1 VTHGDAAPAAL
12 QSWALTGQAEFIGR
26 LGNHDLALRLARQ
39 TVAVADSL
47 SDSNYSAA
55 REFSADYSS
64 RCAKADTDRALSA
77 FPLPI
82 R

>member
-1 VTHGDAAPAAL
+1 LAIDIPIEVVSLSAHKRSGVNRIERL
-12 QSWALTGQAEFIGR
+12 Q
-26 LGNHDLALRLARQ
+26 RLA
-39 TVAVADSL
+39 SIG
-47 SDSNYSAA
+47 NYSAA

-64 RCAKADTDRALSA
+64 RSAKADTDRALSA